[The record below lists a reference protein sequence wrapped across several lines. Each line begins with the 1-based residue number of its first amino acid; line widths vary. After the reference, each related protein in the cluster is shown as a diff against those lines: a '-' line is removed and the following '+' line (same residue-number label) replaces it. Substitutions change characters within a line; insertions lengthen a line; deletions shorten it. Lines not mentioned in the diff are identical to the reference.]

1 MRLSV
6 RSFRLHSYGFE
17 AFGETASCLCR
28 PPHTSQHSTKRRNDK
43 SPTAERHT
51 AKHCAYSPSA
61 DSGTMEPETD
71 SFAATLTGG
80 RLTFSVEYLGDPLWY
95 TGVELRLQ
103 RWVKWE
109 WRLSIRSAER
119 KDEILSSS
127 LSAGALPTDTT
138 RLRDC
143 VCVKH
148 RAENIKWSSTYLVL
162 FSVK

>member
-6 RSFRLHSYGFE
+6 RSFRLYSYGFE
-17 AFGETASCLCR
+17 GFGETASCLCR
-28 PPHTSQHSTKRRNDK
+28 PPHTLQHGTERRNDK

-61 DSGTMEPETD
+61 DPRTMEPETG
-71 SFAATLTGG
+71 SFAVSLTEG
-80 RLTFSVEYLGDPLWY
+80 RLTFSEEYLGDPRWY
-95 TGVELRLQ
+95 KGVELRLK

-109 WRLSIRSAER
+109 WRLSTRSAER

-148 RAENIKWSSTYLVL
+148 LAVNIKRPSLYI
-162 FSVK
+162 